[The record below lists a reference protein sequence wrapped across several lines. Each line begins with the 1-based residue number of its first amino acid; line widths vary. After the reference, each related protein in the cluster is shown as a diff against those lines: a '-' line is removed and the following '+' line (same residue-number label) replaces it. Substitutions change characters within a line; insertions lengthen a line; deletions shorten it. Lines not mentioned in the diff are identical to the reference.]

1 MKVLTWNASKAG
13 ESQRKLWEMAQ
24 REDAD
29 IVLLQEVTGN
39 SGRTRSA
46 RSACP
51 PASSADTGGHHEQ

>member
-29 IVLLQEVTGN
+29 IVLRPA
-39 SGRTRSA
+39 GRTLGSRDILS
-46 RSACP
+46 
-51 PASSADTGGHHEQ
+51 HEATFLSPGRHPGSLV

>member
-29 IVLLQEVTGN
+29 IVLLQEVAGN

-51 PASSADTGGHHEQ
+51 PASSAD